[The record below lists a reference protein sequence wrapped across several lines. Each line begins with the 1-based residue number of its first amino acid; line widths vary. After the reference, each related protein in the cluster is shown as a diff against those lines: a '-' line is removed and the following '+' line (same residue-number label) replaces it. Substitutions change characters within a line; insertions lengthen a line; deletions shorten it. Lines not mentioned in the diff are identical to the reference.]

1 MNGQNLDWLTY
12 ADNGEKTAGEW
23 AFAAVAEEQAGV
35 AGGAEVAVVDIF
47 GEQTGGHELRTIGSA
62 KIEVDVFRRW
72 LVTGRLHVEPLQ
84 RIGFFAGAGLIE
96 IVRGIGELRG
106 ELGNEVGG
114 NLVAAGTDGRADGGE
129 KIGGLAAKFELH
141 AADSFLGDAGER
153 AAPTGM
159 DGGDSAVLRINKK
172 YGHAVGGL
180 DGEELAGAIGG
191 GSVAFARVGS
201 CLRENPDQVRVDLPQ
216 GNEVEI
222 ACPERSLKTAAI
234 FDDVFGGVPFHKAE
248 VEDFFG
254 FQGADAAGAGAEA
267 VDEPGELEKG
277 SELENLQAAGFAQA
291 PWRGDAGDRRR
302 RGHRLARA
310 TALQRSFSGSHNQTS
325 IIASGPV

>member
-12 ADNGEKTAGEW
+12 ADNGEKAAGER

-153 AAPTGM
+153 AAPTGV
-159 DGGDSAVLRINKK
+159 DCGDSTFFWINQE
-172 YGHAVGGL
+172 YGHAVSGL

-191 GSVAFARVGS
+191 GSVAFAGVGGR
-201 CLRENPDQVRVDLPQ
+201 LGENANQVRVDLFER
-216 GNEVEI
+216 NEFEI
-222 ACPERSLKTAAI
+222 GGTESRLKAPAI
-234 FDDVFGGVPFHKAE
+234 FEDVFAGVPFHEAE
-248 VEDFFG
+248 IEDFFG
-254 FQGADAAGAGAEA
+254 FEGADAAGAGAEA

-291 PWRGDAGDRRR
+291 PWRGNAGDRRR